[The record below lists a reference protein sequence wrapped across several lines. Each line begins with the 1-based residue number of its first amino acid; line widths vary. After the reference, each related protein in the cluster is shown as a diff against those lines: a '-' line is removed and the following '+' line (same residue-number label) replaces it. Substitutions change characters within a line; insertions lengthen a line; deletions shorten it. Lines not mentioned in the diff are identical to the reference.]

1 MKEAGLAVLLQCE
14 RDGLECVCV
23 CVRERERE
31 RASMQVVHV
40 RVLLY
45 WWWWAAALFLL
56 FLLSL
61 YGQVTKRTTQM
72 VAVNMAAYTI

>member
-14 RDGLECVCV
+14 RDGRECVCV
-23 CVRERERE
+23 WERERE

-61 YGQVTKRTTQM
+61 YGQVTKRTT
-72 VAVNMAAYTI
+72 